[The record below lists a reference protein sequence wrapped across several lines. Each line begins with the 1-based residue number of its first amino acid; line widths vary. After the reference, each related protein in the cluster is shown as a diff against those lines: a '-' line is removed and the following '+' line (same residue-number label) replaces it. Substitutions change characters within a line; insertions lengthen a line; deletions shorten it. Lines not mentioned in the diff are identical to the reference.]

1 MENKEKQ
8 LIDDFIEKYE
18 DNNYFRNK
26 CLYMLDTDEMMNRI
40 DERDCYHEFG
50 DYLLD
55 EFEDYELINY
65 LEKEGYNVSDRKIE
79 DESIVDMIYSICK
92 TLSPRRY
99 LGKEDM
105 KELINDYIDTW
116 IC

>member
-1 MENKEKQ
+1 MKH
-8 LIDDFIEKYE
+8 LVMIIEDEEALALMLKY
-18 DNNYFRNK
+18 N
-26 CLYMLDTDEMMNRI
+26 
-40 DERDCYHEFG
+40 
-50 DYLLD
+50 
-55 EFEDYELINY
+55 

-79 DESIVDMIYSICK
+79 DDSIVDMIYSICN